1 MFQNLE
7 DKKYE
12 LFIRPGDVAV
22 LEVAGI
28 PDEVNIGQQVL
39 LDTLDIAFRDDL
51 DNDTYVAPKS
61 RVSFSIKHGDQPQS
75 KRGLVRRTRPWV
87 QRAEIGVKRSRRSI
101 RGAPGPSAQRIVAV
115 VRRKAGGGD
124 CGCADATAPGRI
136 RPLFARTRSLDSGL
150 SGRRLPRTSGR
161 SRAGRPPPRS
171 DRLRRRRDADRAPLP
186 LPSGDPP

>member
-75 KRGLVRRTRPWV
+75 KRGLRICDAWTKSSIAGAASTAARK
-87 QRAEIGVKRSRRSI
+87 VK
-101 RGAPGPSAQRIVAV
+101 PRI
-115 VRRKAGGGD
+115 
-124 CGCADATAPGRI
+124 
-136 RPLFARTRSLDSGL
+136 S
-150 SGRRLPRTSGR
+150 
-161 SRAGRPPPRS
+161 
-171 DRLRRRRDADRAPLP
+171 LRRAL
-186 LPSGDPP
+186 LVPSR